1 MSPLSSSNAASTSSL
16 TAKESWVTRVTVSSL
31 DVQEGSTG
39 PTSRA
44 PGGRDG
50 PREQVIENPDFLHR
64 C

>member
-1 MSPLSSSNAASTSSL
+1 MCFRDSAHAGREGPAA
-16 TAKESWVTRVTVSSL
+16 AGDGGRVLHVSSL

-50 PREQVIENPDFLHR
+50 PREQVIEIPDFLHR